1 MIENNKTQ
9 IIDLRK
15 ICSKLRT
22 GKWKFVIII
31 PIVIVLSC
39 LYIFSMPR
47 YYSTDTKL
55 APEVESTIGEGGLSS
70 IASSFGIDIS
80 DVKSSD
86 AITPLLYPD
95 LMKDNNFIS
104 NLFDIHVTTEDGTLK
119 TTYFK
124 YLDHYQ
130 KEPWWGSLFHKKT
143 ESIEEKVNPY
153 ALTKEQ
159 EKIVNII
166 REDITLNVDSKNGV
180 ITITTKS
187 QDPLIC
193 KTLADSVRMKLQEF
207 ITTYRTNKARND
219 VDYYKKLTSDA
230 KEKYERA
237 RQIYGSYSDSN
248 SDVILESYKSKQEDL
263 ENEMQLKFNSYSSL
277 NTQLQAAIAKVQERT
292 PVFTLLKGAAVPIR
306 PAGPKRM
313 VFVFVM
319 LIIATIFTSLWI
331 LRKDVV
337 KILA

>member
-119 TTYFK
+119 TKYFK

-180 ITITTKS
+180 ITITAKS

-292 PVFTLLKGAAVPIR
+292 PVFTLLKGAAVPTR

-337 KILA
+337 KVLA